1 MSEQEVSQLSAD
13 LSSNLNLSSP
23 AEQEPQ
29 SQAAASVPQSEA
41 DLNNN
46 APQNVSAEPQK
57 EAAVLQPLVTQ
68 IPVPQHEQQ
77 QQQNVHQNHAQ
88 PSDKIWCRFLI
99 PSKVAGAIIGRGGAT
114 IRALREEYQAII
126 NIPEARAPERVLKIC
141 VNSRETLH
149 TIVSQ
154 IAEILKNENAKGSHN
169 GRRKEGE
176 TELRILVQSSQAG
189 AIIGTKGSTVKNLRE
204 TTGSRINI
212 NPECCP
218 NSSERV
224 AAIMG
229 PPATVVK
236 CISMIYDI
244 LERVPAKGNE
254 QRYDPNMF
262 DPTYDYG
269 GYGFDM
275 RHSNEQFIPYSRP
288 PYPYGMPNERF
299 MHQPGPYG
307 NSPPFYPQNFVN
319 PGRFPGPPQQG
330 APSQQEFSPQ
340 RHNHNHNQQQH
351 TQSQSRQP
359 TGPPSS
365 QNFGGGHRGGAH
377 QGAPPRPFRGGPR

>member
-1 MSEQEVSQLSAD
+1 MSEQEVSQLSAEI
-13 LSSNLNLSSP
+13 SSNLNVSSP
-23 AEQEPQ
+23 PEQEPK
-29 SQAAASVPQSEA
+29 SQVQPPVLQVAANA

-46 APQNVSAEPQK
+46 PAAEPQK
-57 EAAVLQPLVTQ
+57 PIQNLEAAVLQPQ
-68 IPVPQHEQQ
+68 INQPSMGSVGQMQQLQNTPV
-77 QQQNVHQNHAQ
+77 A
-88 PSDKIWCRFLI
+88 SDKIWCRFLI

-114 IRALREEYQAII
+114 IRALREEFQAII

-141 VNSRETLH
+141 VNSREKLH
-149 TIVSQ
+149 TIVAQ
-154 IAEILKNENAKGSHN
+154 IADILKNENAKGSHN

-269 GYGFDM
+269 GYGFDP
-275 RHSNEQFIPYSRP
+275 RHSNEQFIPYTRP

-307 NSPPFYPQNFVN
+307 NSPPFYPQNFVS

-330 APSQQEFSPQ
+330 APPQQDFSPQ
-340 RHNHNHNQQQH
+340 RHNQQQQNQPRQPSGPPP
-351 TQSQSRQP
+351 TQS
-359 TGPPSS
+359 
-365 QNFGGGHRGGAH
+365 FGQGGHRGGGH
-377 QGAPPRPFRGGPR
+377 QGGGPRPFRGGPR

>member
-1 MSEQEVSQLSAD
+1 
-13 LSSNLNLSSP
+13 
-23 AEQEPQ
+23 
-29 SQAAASVPQSEA
+29 
-41 DLNNN
+41 LNNN
-46 APQNVSAEPQK
+46 APQNISAEPQK
-57 EAAVLQPLVTQ
+57 EAAVLQPQVTQ
-68 IPVPQHEQQ
+68 IPAPQQ
-77 QQQNVHQNHAQ
+77 QNHAQ

-218 NSSERV
+218 NSTERV

-340 RHNHNHNQQQH
+340 RHSHNHNQQQH
-351 TQSQSRQP
+351 NQNQSRQP

-377 QGAPPRPFRGGPR
+377 QGAPPRPFRGAPR

>member
-1 MSEQEVSQLSAD
+1 MSEQEVSQLSAE

-23 AEQEPQ
+23 AEQEPK
-29 SQAAASVPQSEA
+29 SQAAASVPQTEA

-46 APQNVSAEPQK
+46 APQNISAEAQK
-57 EAAVLQPLVTQ
+57 EAAVLQPQVTQ
-68 IPVPQHEQQ
+68 IPAPQQ
-77 QQQNVHQNHAQ
+77 QNHAQ

-218 NSSERV
+218 NSTERV

-351 TQSQSRQP
+351 NQNQSRQP

-377 QGAPPRPFRGGPR
+377 QGAPPRPFRGAPR

>member
-1 MSEQEVSQLSAD
+1 MSEQEVSQLSAE

-23 AEQEPQ
+23 AEQEPK
-29 SQAAASVPQSEA
+29 SQAAASVPQTEA

-57 EAAVLQPLVTQ
+57 EAAVLQPQVTQ
-68 IPVPQHEQQ
+68 IPAPQQ
-77 QQQNVHQNHAQ
+77 QNHAQ

-351 TQSQSRQP
+351 NQNQSRQP

-377 QGAPPRPFRGGPR
+377 QGAPPRPFRGAPR